1 MEHHANGI
9 AILRTGIKTPVNV
22 RERLLDLRDKQ
33 LHVQYE
39 FSGDDAVHKDSGI
52 VYSIEKDI
60 LQQPVRVHPHD
71 HLDFAPEFWAACD
84 QACYNAVLK
93 YVQQYPTIIASL
105 WWRNRGHV
113 LVYEPGARLGLHQDQ
128 DIGYSW
134 SNRDNVIGKYEIS
147 TRNTIS
153 TTMHLIDSEGGE
165 MHFPY
170 ADLNIEAREGDIL
183 IFPANYLAAHEI
195 TPVKE
200 GSLRMSYLAWYGQGS
215 VLPLVQPNG
224 PLDIVEPRP
233 GHVDAFMWC
242 PTIGQDFMDLSGW
255 TDDEMKMKYPAWG
268 RQSVPHYSI
277 SKPKD

>member
-1 MEHHANGI
+1 MEHLANGI
-9 AILRTGIKTPVNV
+9 SILRTGIKTPADIQ
-22 RERLLDLRDKQ
+22 EQLLNLRDEQ

-39 FSGDDAVHKDSGI
+39 FSGDDAVHKASGI

-60 LQQPVRVHPHD
+60 LQQPVRVHPHAERN
-71 HLDFAPEFWAACD
+71 FAPEFWAACD
-84 QACYNAVLK
+84 QACYNAVLEYIK
-93 YVQQYPTIIASL
+93 QYPTIIASL

-113 LVYEPGARLGLHQDQ
+113 LVYEPGACLGLHQDQ
-128 DIGYSW
+128 DVGYTW
-134 SNRDNVIGKYEIS
+134 QNRNNVIGKYEIS

-165 MHFPY
+165 MRFPY
-170 ADLNIEAREGDIL
+170 ADLTIEAREGDIL

-200 GSLRMSYLAWYGQGS
+200 GSRRISYLAWYGQGS
-215 VLPLVQPNG
+215 ELALAQPNG

-233 GHVDAFMWC
+233 GHVDPFMWC
-242 PTIGQDFMDLSGW
+242 PNIEQDFMDLSGW
-255 TDDEMKMKYPAWG
+255 TDDEMKMEYPAWG
-268 RQSVPHYSI
+268 RQSVPQYSI